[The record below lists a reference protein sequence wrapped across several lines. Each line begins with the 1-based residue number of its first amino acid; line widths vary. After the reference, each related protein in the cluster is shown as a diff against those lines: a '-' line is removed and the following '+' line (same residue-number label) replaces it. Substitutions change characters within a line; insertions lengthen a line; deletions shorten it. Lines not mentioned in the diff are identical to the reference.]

1 MKHNCTL
8 ALVSDIAKWIQK
20 SFQVDIPVDGRTI
33 LATPVAPLFIKIWL
47 GPIPHYFSYQ
57 DKCVVSSLILSFKS
71 CFPKEYDRK
80 GRSLDDIHYRK
91 AIDFFFFSF
100 VFWPFYFETCPKSG
114 KWVQFIHLN
123 VAVYIVKMGYQK
135 KFLCF
140 VNHVLNTLFT
150 NVVLLTVHTIS
161 LTMFTPLFIVQYY
174 GIHGS
179 ILSYSAFAFE
189 SFLGQLVRLLQGT
202 RKPFSR

>member
-1 MKHNCTL
+1 M
-8 ALVSDIAKWIQK
+8 
-20 SFQVDIPVDGRTI
+20 DGRTI

-114 KWVQFIHLN
+114 KWVHFIHLH
-123 VAVYIVKMGYQK
+123 VAVSLHSKDGLPEEVLVFCESCLEY
-135 KFLCF
+135 F
-140 VNHVLNTLFT
+140 VYKCGALNGSHHLTY
-150 NVVLLTVHTIS
+150 NVHS
-161 LTMFTPLFIVQYY
+161 L
-174 GIHGS
+174 IHCS
-179 ILSYSAFAFE
+179 ILWYSWFDFVIL
-189 SFLGQLVRLLQGT
+189 SICL
-202 RKPFSR
+202 